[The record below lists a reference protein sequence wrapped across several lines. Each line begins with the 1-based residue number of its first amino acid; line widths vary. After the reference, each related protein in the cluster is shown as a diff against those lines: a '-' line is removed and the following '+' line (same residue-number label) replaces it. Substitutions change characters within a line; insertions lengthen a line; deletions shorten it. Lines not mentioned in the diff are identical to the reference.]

1 MDFIPMIE
9 NLKFITDFKR
19 KLRKKDYKNSTYI
32 AKETAELFLEL
43 IKSSIDEKTITTQA
57 QLILLVTYFG
67 KIFTNIDQVQF
78 CTGNTIK
85 RIYHIIREEIKGS
98 NAEDKTDFDKKQE
111 LFSEKLKDAHK
122 NLQKMRNFNFSEIEE
137 QNSLKNTTKT
147 EKNGLELDEDNDE
160 ESSSEKNS
168 SQKLYEIQKLK
179 LDIPIT
185 EANKENILKRID
197 DLILEIDS
205 ISSSIIEQKEL
216 KDLINEG
223 DTILTSNYSQQV
235 TEIIIENAKTKKF
248 QVLVAESLPLFNK
261 KSQSENL
268 IKKGIDT
275 TIIDDNDI
283 FDAMNKLKLTRGKVI
298 IGARAF
304 LVNGGLITYGSA
316 YNICLAANLLSIP
329 VIAVGGTTKLTP
341 MYSFRH
347 DLYNEFLSPDLIFGK
362 NLKYEGDISGIQ
374 FNNPS
379 LDYVPPELITMY
391 VTNIG
396 IINPLYLY
404 RLFTDMYDQED
415 YEI

>member
-1 MDFIPMIE
+1 
-9 NLKFITDFKR
+9 
-19 KLRKKDYKNSTYI
+19 
-32 AKETAELFLEL
+32 
-43 IKSSIDEKTITTQA
+43 
-57 QLILLVTYFG
+57 
-67 KIFTNIDQVQF
+67 
-78 CTGNTIK
+78 
-85 RIYHIIREEIKGS
+85 
-98 NAEDKTDFDKKQE
+98 
-111 LFSEKLKDAHK
+111 
-122 NLQKMRNFNFSEIEE
+122 MRNFNFSEIEE

-216 KDLINEG
+216 KDLINDG

>member
-1 MDFIPMIE
+1 M
-9 NLKFITDFKR
+9 
-19 KLRKKDYKNSTYI
+19 
-32 AKETAELFLEL
+32 
-43 IKSSIDEKTITTQA
+43 
-57 QLILLVTYFG
+57 
-67 KIFTNIDQVQF
+67 
-78 CTGNTIK
+78 
-85 RIYHIIREEIKGS
+85 
-98 NAEDKTDFDKKQE
+98 
-111 LFSEKLKDAHK
+111 
-122 NLQKMRNFNFSEIEE
+122 
-137 QNSLKNTTKT
+137 
-147 EKNGLELDEDNDE
+147 
-160 ESSSEKNS
+160 
-168 SQKLYEIQKLK
+168 
-179 LDIPIT
+179 
-185 EANKENILKRID
+185 KRID

-216 KDLINEG
+216 KDLINDG

-316 YNICLAANLLSIP
+316 YNICLAAKLLSIP